1 MAGTSSAHLFETT
14 SVNRESGKFARNA
27 LMAGVVRIK
36 SPTVWLE
43 EENLHCLAKRSPCR
57 PEAPVKL
64 LFLESA

>member
-36 SPTVWLE
+36 SPIRLSWRRRIFTAWQ
-43 EENLHCLAKRSPCR
+43 
-57 PEAPVKL
+57 EAVAVPTGG
-64 LFLESA
+64 A